1 MVLPLRSAQK
11 KKDFSGQSSEYQ
23 KLTGNKSAGVEGVP
37 PVVSDFYKLLSHS
50 FALRRVPLVVCVL
63 NNLLQ
68 VVGLESVKQVEEVL
82 PIRHTSLRQLLWE
95 VPHELLIRLKHRPQF
110 DDRKL
115 VVLRNRDP
123 ANLIQTQK
131 CLFFNQDLF
140 EEIFVE
146 HPVWRQVQLH

>member
-11 KKDFSGQSSEYQ
+11 KKDFSSQSFEYQ

-37 PVVSDFYKLLSHS
+37 PMVGDFYKLFCHS
-50 FALRRVPLVVCVL
+50 FALRRVPLVVCVF
-63 NNLLQ
+63 NDLLQ

-82 PIRHTSLRQLLWE
+82 PIRHTSLSQLLWE
-95 VPHELLIRLKHRPQF
+95 VSHELLIRLKHRPQL

-123 ANLIQTQK
+123 GNLIQTQK
-131 CLFFNQDLF
+131 RLFFSKDLF

-146 HPVWRQVQLH
+146 HPVWRQVKLH